1 MYDRQTEIRS
11 RACGAPRRIA
21 VAAAISCA
29 RTLLLGSCVAIVL
42 ATGTAHGDGYRLGVQ
57 DKIRVKAIEW
67 RASKGEFQEWEA
79 LADDYT
85 VNPAGAVSL
94 PLVGEMPAEGK
105 TTEELS
111 VAISGAI
118 QKRSGLLNPPGV
130 SVEVIK
136 FRPIYLVGEVERPGE
151 YEFRPNL
158 TVLQSIGIA
167 GGLRRV
173 TEAGL
178 LRLERDRI
186 MANGS
191 HETAR
196 LELRRAIARRA
207 RLTAEQ
213 QGLNDIPLP
222 REIASERDAK
232 QLIADERA
240 LMNARADLLRSQL
253 SGLADLK
260 NLYEKEVRSLTDK
273 MASLERQIGLAKREL
288 GNISTL
294 VQKGLSVSAREFTL
308 EQTLSDLEGRML
320 DLQTASVRAQQE
332 SRKADRDAADLQ
344 NKRIESINADLQ
356 ETRGN
361 IDQFSAKLQT
371 ASELLDEATVLAPR
385 LALERE
391 NSNIRTPLFSVIRNR
406 DGKSVQANVDQNAQ
420 LEPGDV
426 VRVDIIS
433 KGANSELRVGQD
445 ANQRSLNQ

>member
-1 MYDRQTEIRS
+1 
-11 RACGAPRRIA
+11 
-21 VAAAISCA
+21 
-29 RTLLLGSCVAIVL
+29 
-42 ATGTAHGDGYRLGVQ
+42 
-57 DKIRVKAIEW
+57 
-67 RASKGEFQEWEA
+67 
-79 LADDYT
+79 
-85 VNPAGAVSL
+85 
-94 PLVGEMPAEGK
+94 
-105 TTEELS
+105 
-111 VAISGAI
+111 
-118 QKRSGLLNPPGV
+118 
-130 SVEVIK
+130 
-136 FRPIYLVGEVERPGE
+136 
-151 YEFRPNL
+151 
-158 TVLQSIGIA
+158 
-167 GGLRRV
+167 
-173 TEAGL
+173 
-178 LRLERDRI
+178 

-294 VQKGLSVSAREFTL
+294 VQKGLSVSAREFAL